1 MDWLNGN
8 WIWVLVA
15 IAGVWFVMRRGGLH
29 GHGMGGH
36 GGSHGDSPR
45 NGHGGSQGHGGS
57 PGDGDAARPDA
68 AGRMPTG
75 TMAAAALDPVS
86 GNPVRT
92 DRARSAVFGG
102 RAYYFETDETRK
114 QFEAEPQRYASAAP
128 EPVERPRRRRG
139 C

>member
-8 WIWVLVA
+8 WIWVLIA
-15 IAGVWFVMRRGGLH
+15 IAGLWFFMRRGGLH

-36 GGSHGDSPR
+36 GRSHGNILNVGHD
-45 NGHGGSQGHGGS
+45 HGGAHGG
-57 PGDGDAARPDA
+57 AAEPARDDPSRTA
-68 AGRMPTG
+68 AGP
-75 TMAAAALDPVS
+75 AAALDPVS

-92 DRARSAVFGG
+92 DRALSAVFGG
-102 RAYYFETDETRK
+102 RAYYFESDETRK
-114 QFEAEPQRYASAAP
+114 RFEAEPQKYASAAT